1 MPNGRVLETEF
12 EFGEVTEA
20 LNLEA
25 ALRRRPLAAWTTGG
39 WHVFGGATGSLGGAE
54 GRKALPLAYDI

>member
-1 MPNGRVLETEF
+1 VGQSSEPVS
-12 EFGEVTEA
+12 FG
-20 LNLEA
+20 
-25 ALRRRPLAAWTTGG
+25 AWATGG